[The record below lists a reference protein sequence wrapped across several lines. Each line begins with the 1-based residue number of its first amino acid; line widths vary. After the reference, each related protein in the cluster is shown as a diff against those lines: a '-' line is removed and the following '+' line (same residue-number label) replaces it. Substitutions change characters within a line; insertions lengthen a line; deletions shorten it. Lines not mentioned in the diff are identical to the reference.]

1 MTGNKEFSKRSG
13 SIQVEKYANGKR
25 EGRLLYDSL
34 CLPKIR
40 RLEEEWMKIP
50 V

>member
-1 MTGNKEFSKRSG
+1 MTGSKEFSKRSG
-13 SIQVEKYANGKR
+13 SIQVEKYANRKR
-25 EGRLLYDSL
+25 EGRLLDSL